1 MKINEI
7 LSKRRK
13 SLGLT
18 QDELA
23 ESIGVSKPRISELE
37 RRVKYSAYEKLEAIL
52 SKLQLSIQ
60 PDTADARRQK
70 ENKTNI
76 PDNLD

>member
-7 LSKRRK
+7 LSERRK
-13 SLGLT
+13 SLGIT

-23 ESIGVSKPRISELE
+23 EKIGVSKPRISELE

-52 SKLQLSIQ
+52 TELQLSIQ
-60 PDTADARRQK
+60 PVTADVGGQ
-70 ENKTNI
+70 NKTAQT
-76 PDNLD
+76 DDVD

>member
-7 LSKRRK
+7 LSERRK
-13 SLGLT
+13 SLGIT

-23 ESIGVSKPRISELE
+23 EKIGVSKPRISELE

-52 SKLQLSIQ
+52 IELQLSIQ
-60 PDTADARRQK
+60 PVTADAGG
-70 ENKTNI
+70 ENKTAQTN
-76 PDNLD
+76 DVD

>member
-7 LSKRRK
+7 LSERRK
-13 SLGLT
+13 SLGIT

-52 SKLQLSIQ
+52 CKLQLSIQ
-60 PDTADARRQK
+60 PDTADAGGKK
-70 ENKTNI
+70 ENKTFT
-76 PDNLD
+76 DVD

>member
-7 LSKRRK
+7 LSERRK
-13 SLGLT
+13 SLGIT

-37 RRVKYSAYEKLEAIL
+37 RRVKYSSYEKLEAIL
-52 SKLQLSIQ
+52 CKLQLSIQ
-60 PDTADARRQK
+60 PDTAAVGEK
-70 ENKTNI
+70 N
-76 PDNLD
+76 

>member
-7 LSKRRK
+7 LSERRK
-13 SLGLT
+13 SLGIT

-60 PDTADARRQK
+60 PDTADAGWKK
-70 ENKTNI
+70 ENKTST
-76 PDNLD
+76 DVD

>member
-7 LSKRRK
+7 LSERRK
-13 SLGLT
+13 SLGIT

-60 PDTADARRQK
+60 PDTAEAGGQK
-70 ENKTNI
+70 NKN
-76 PDNLD
+76 NLQDVD